1 MFTILVAEDD
11 ASLNKMICAK
21 LAKEQFR
28 TVSAFDGEEAL
39 AVMDRE
45 HIDLVVSDVMMPKMD
60 GYEITKLLRGSRYY
74 LPILMITA
82 KDQLEDM
89 EKGFIAGADDYMIKP
104 VNLKEMVLRI
114 KALLRRAQ
122 LENQK
127 HITIGATELDYAG
140 LTVTVNGTVHNMPP
154 KEFYLLFKLLNNPN
168 KIFTRLELLD
178 EIWGMESDTDERN
191 VDAHIKKLR
200 RKFDGTAD
208 FEIVTVRG
216 LGYKAVFK
224 DRRESAEG
232 FAKQT
237 RSIKT

>member
-11 ASLNKMICAK
+11 VSLNKMICAK
-21 LAKEQFR
+21 LKKEQYKAIP
-28 TVSAFDGEEAL
+28 AFDGEEAL
-39 AVMDRE
+39 EVMDRE
-45 HIDLVVSDVMMPKMD
+45 HIDLIISDIMMPKID
-60 GYEITKLLRGSRYY
+60 GYELTKLLRNTRYY

-89 EKGFIAGADDYMIKP
+89 EKGFVAGTDDYMIRP
-104 VNLKEMVLRI
+104 INLKEMILRV

-122 LENQK
+122 LENKK
-127 HITIGATELDYAG
+127 HIKIGNTELDYAG
-140 LTVTVNGTVHNMPP
+140 LTVNVNGVNHEMPP

-178 EIWGMESDTDERN
+178 EIWGMDSNTDERN

-200 RKFDGTAD
+200 KKFEGVSD
-208 FEIVTVRG
+208 FEIITVRG

-224 DRRESAEG
+224 NG
-232 FAKQT
+232 
-237 RSIKT
+237 